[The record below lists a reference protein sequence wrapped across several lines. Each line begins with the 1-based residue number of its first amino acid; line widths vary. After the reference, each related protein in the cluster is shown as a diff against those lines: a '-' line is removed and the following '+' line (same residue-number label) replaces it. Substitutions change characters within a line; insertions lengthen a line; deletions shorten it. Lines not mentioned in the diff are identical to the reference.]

1 MSQAS
6 SLLELQAR
14 DLELLRS
21 AKRLDELPEKQAILQ
36 VRAKQ
41 RDVTALRAKADLL
54 VSKLQSDLKAHQD
67 EITMLTSKID
77 VEQAKVMATTDH
89 RAVTSITREMD
100 GLKRRRDKLEM
111 ESLALMERIEKAGTQ
126 AATIDS
132 ALEQLSAKEAEL
144 VEQFR
149 KVGGELQTHIAEEE
163 AKRSALATKLPAELV
178 KRYESLRESRGGVGV
193 GQLEADTCTAC
204 RMVLPAERIRELE
217 AGPDIGTCPQC
228 RRMIVV
234 HHGETE

>member
-1 MSQAS
+1 MTQAS
-6 SLLELQAR
+6 SLLELQAL

-21 AKRLDELPEKQAILQ
+21 AKKLDELPEKRSILD

-41 RDVTALRAKADLL
+41 RDVAALRAKADLL
-54 VSKLQSDLKAHQD
+54 VSKLQTELRAHQD
-67 EITMLTSKID
+67 EITMLTAKID
-77 VEQAKVMATTDH
+77 AEQAKVMATTDH

-111 ESLALMERIEKAGTQ
+111 ESLTLMERIEKAGTQ

-132 ALEQLSAKEAEL
+132 ALAQLSTKEAEL
-144 VEQFR
+144 VERFR
-149 KVGGELQTHIAEEE
+149 KVGGELQSHIAQEEG
-163 AKRSALATKLPAELV
+163 KRAAVAAKLPAELV
-178 KRYESLRESRGGVGV
+178 KRYEGLRESRGGVGA
-193 GQLEADTCTAC
+193 GELDADTCTAC

-234 HHGETE
+234 RPGDGE